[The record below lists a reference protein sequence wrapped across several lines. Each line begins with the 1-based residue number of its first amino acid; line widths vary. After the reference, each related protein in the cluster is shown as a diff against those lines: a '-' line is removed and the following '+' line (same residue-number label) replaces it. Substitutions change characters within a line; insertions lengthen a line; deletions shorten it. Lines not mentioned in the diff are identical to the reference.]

1 MKSQTV
7 IIDTESLA
15 GMIRQ
20 EVKAAISPLILA
32 INNSEYQQLP
42 ELCTK
47 AAAARYLGVHVSTI
61 ARYIK
66 RGRLR
71 EIGGKVVKGSLVKKG

>member
-42 ELCTK
+42 L
-47 AAAARYLGVHVSTI
+47 AVS
-61 ARYIK
+61 
-66 RGRLR
+66 
-71 EIGGKVVKGSLVKKG
+71 GGLNALTFF